1 MTISGGTRRLPLAL
15 TSAVLMLGGATGTA
29 AAEPLTDYDGY
40 KVAAYD
46 GRQAWSHQ
54 LGGGRFEL
62 LLRENGRMR
71 ALAVRS
77 QPRHYD
83 VTLGRD
89 GRGNPVAVYAWCP
102 AASNPGRCR
111 LRMIDLASGRDRAV
125 PGTHLAGASEYLPA
139 LSNGRLMFARRGRR
153 TDGQGHHIV
162 SVRIKR
168 LGTRSPARVLRR
180 AFLLNV
186 VGTALSPRG
195 AAFAVVDFATG
206 RGENKLYARRAGGRV
221 TLVARTRLLTNM
233 YQTSPTFRRGVL
245 YWGASDLAATPAAG
259 HVLRC
264 RDHRVR
270 AAPTD
275 GTVTS
280 VAADPVAGGAPL
292 LVSLRMDAGA
302 AQVATLRPAGWGA
315 LPRDVIVRRCP
326 F

>member
-1 MTISGGTRRLPLAL
+1 VTISGVPRRLPLAF
-15 TSAVLMLGGATGTA
+15 TSAVLMLAGAPGTA

-40 KVAAYD
+40 RVAAHD
-46 GRQAWSHQ
+46 GRQAWSHR
-54 LGGGRFEL
+54 LDDGRFEL
-62 LLRENGRMR
+62 LLRENGGVR
-71 ALAVRS
+71 ALAVRP
-77 QPRHYD
+77 QPRPYD
-83 VTLGRD
+83 VALGRD
-89 GRGNPVAVYAWCP
+89 ARGNPIAVYAWCP
-102 AASNPGRCR
+102 SASSPGRCR

-125 PGTHLAGASEYLPA
+125 PGTHAAGASEYLPA

-153 TDGQGHHIV
+153 TDAQGHHIV

-168 LGTRSPARVLRR
+168 LGTRRPARVLRR
-180 AFLLNV
+180 AFLLDV

-195 AAFAVVDFATG
+195 AAFAVVDFARG
-206 RGENKLYARRAGGRV
+206 RGENKLYARRAGGRI
-221 TLVARTRLLTNM
+221 TLVARSRLGTNM
-233 YQTSPTFRRGVL
+233 FQTSPRFRRGVL
-245 YWGASDLAATPAAG
+245 YWGASDLTATPAAG

-270 AAPTD
+270 AARTR

-292 LVSLRMDAGA
+292 VVSLRMDTG

-315 LPRDVIVRRCP
+315 PPRDVIVRRCP

>member
-1 MTISGGTRRLPLAL
+1 
-15 TSAVLMLGGATGTA
+15 ML
-29 AAEPLTDYDGY
+29 
-40 KVAAYD
+40 
-46 GRQAWSHQ
+46 S
-54 LGGGRFEL
+54 
-62 LLRENGRMR
+62 
-71 ALAVRS
+71 
-77 QPRHYD
+77 
-83 VTLGRD
+83 
-89 GRGNPVAVYAWCP
+89 
-102 AASNPGRCR
+102 
-111 LRMIDLASGRDRAV
+111 
-125 PGTHLAGASEYLPA
+125 
-139 LSNGRLMFARRGRR
+139 
-153 TDGQGHHIV
+153 
-162 SVRIKR
+162 
-168 LGTRSPARVLRR
+168 R
-180 AFLLNV
+180 AFLLDV

-195 AAFAVVDFATG
+195 AAFAVVDFARG
-206 RGENKLYARRAGGRV
+206 RGENKLYATRADGRI
-221 TLVARTRLLTNM
+221 TLVARSRLGSNM
-233 YQTSPTFRRGVL
+233 FQTSPTFRRGVL

>member
-1 MTISGGTRRLPLAL
+1 MRRLPLAL
-15 TSAVLMLGGATGTA
+15 TCAVLALASAPGTA

-40 KVAAYD
+40 MVAAHD

-54 LGGGRFEL
+54 LDGGRFEL
-62 LLRENGRMR
+62 LLRENGRVR
-71 ALAVRS
+71 ALAVPP

-89 GRGNPVAVYAWCP
+89 ARGNPVAVYARCP
-102 AASNPGRCR
+102 SASSPGRCR

-125 PGTHLAGASEYLPA
+125 PGTHAAGASEYLPA

-153 TDGQGHHIV
+153 TDAQGHHID
-162 SVRIKR
+162 SLRIKR
-168 LGTRSPARVLRR
+168 LGTRRPARVLRR
-180 AFLLNV
+180 GFQLNV
-186 VGTALSPRG
+186 VGTALSARG
-195 AAFAVVDFATG
+195 AAFAVVDFASG
-206 RGENKLYARRAGGRV
+206 RGENKLYARRAGGPIG
-221 TLVARTRLLTNM
+221 LVARSRLGTNM

-245 YWGASDLAATPAAG
+245 YWGASDLTATPAAG
-259 HVLRC
+259 NVLRC

-270 AAPTD
+270 AAPAP
-275 GTVTS
+275 GTVES

-292 LVSLRMDAGA
+292 LVSLRMGAAG

-315 LPRDVIVRRCP
+315 PPRDVIVRRCP